1 MELHCIDCLSDKLVN
16 VEIENQQIQS
26 INEVDYA
33 PKGNLYIGPGLID
46 LQVNGY
52 KSIDFNTNP
61 ISESDIEQVA
71 KELVKLGVTS
81 FFPTIITNSKESI
94 IESLQSIYKA
104 CKNNSFLQKMIGGI
118 HLEGP
123 FLSKVEGARGA
134 HPLKHIIEPNWEI
147 FQQFQAAAGGMIK
160 IITLAPEW
168 ENAIPFIKKC
178 TENNVIVSIGHT
190 NASPAQI
197 QEAVKAGASMSTHL
211 GNAAPLMLHRNN
223 NLVWEQLAHDD
234 LTTCLIADGFHLPES
249 FLKTVIRTKKDNTIL
264 VSDSTN
270 FAGMPP
276 GVYDTHI
283 GDQVVLENSGR
294 LYIKQQPQFL
304 AGAAFPISHC
314 INFLIK
320 KKLATLSEA
329 WSMASSNVIKL
340 LSQKNKN
347 IEAATKS
354 DLIIFELT
362 DSTFEV
368 KKVFK
373 SGIEVEV

>member
-1 MELHCIDCLSDKLVN
+1 MELHCIDCLSDKLVKI
-16 VEIENQQIQS
+16 EIENQQIQS
-26 INEVDYA
+26 IKEADNS

-61 ISESDIEQVA
+61 ITEKEIEQVA

-81 FFPTIITNSKESI
+81 FFPTIITNSRVSI
-94 IESLQSIYKA
+94 LESLQSIYTT
-104 CKNNSFLQKMIGGI
+104 CKNNGFLKKHIGGI

-134 HPLKHIIEPNWEI
+134 HPLEYIIEPDWEL

-168 ENAIPFIKKC
+168 ENSIPFIKKC
-178 TENNVIVSIGHT
+178 SENNVIVSIGHT

-197 QEAVKAGASMSTHL
+197 REAVKAGASMSTHL

-234 LTTCLIADGFHLPES
+234 LTTCIIADGFHLPES
-249 FLKTVIRTKKDNTIL
+249 FLKTVIRTKKGKTIL

-283 GDQVVLENSGR
+283 GDQVVLEDSGR

-304 AGAAFPISHC
+304 AGAAFPVSHC

-320 KKLATLSEA
+320 KQLATLSEA
-329 WSMASSNVIKL
+329 WTMATCNVIKL
-340 LSQKNKN
+340 LSQQNKN
-347 IEAATKS
+347 IEATTKS